1 MDSISYKA
9 SDDFLQSRF
18 ATQLDQDVLEFIH
31 GDPENCDEEGFNRLA
46 LRTFERQ
53 YHTNKPYQAY
63 CRRANVSPEAIT
75 GWAEV
80 PAVSSFAFEK
90 LLLASLGVEKT
101 QEMCLESRIFDLK
114 NRSERMYLRK
124 WDIALISAANNLWT
138 KLLLFPDVERMKI
151 LLMVPMPKM
160 ARWMEMA
167 IGLEQVRLKFGTSDS
182 RFLISLAGLDIKTLV
197 SALRGAEK
205 TREPLALIGIAG
217 VLMQLLNACEREG
230 IRFSLPRGSRI
241 CDVGRERGRFGEFS
255 NEEYFRKCKEVL
267 GVEKDF
273 CVGVLWTCENS
284 TNYFDNVLKNRFLGQ
299 KRERCKEIPPW
310 TRTTVVDTS
319 QFKRLPMGE
328 VGLLRHY
335 DLTNRVL
342 AFAVQTDMLG
352 FETEDGFRI
361 LGRWNRKVGDASID
375 HSTGHP
381 GGKAVT
387 QVLAYL
393 MGRKMSK
400 VGKIYSGL
408 K

>member
-9 SDDFLQSRF
+9 RDDFLQSRF

-31 GDPENCDEEGFNRLA
+31 GDPESCSEERFNQLA

-63 CRRANVSPEAIT
+63 CRRANVSPGAIAR
-75 GWAEV
+75 WAEI
-80 PAVSSFAFEK
+80 PAVSSFGFEK

-101 QEMCLESRIFDLK
+101 EETCLASRIFDLK

-124 WDIALISAANNLWT
+124 WDIELITAANHLWT
-138 KLLLFPDVERMKI
+138 KLFLFPDVERIKI

-167 IGLEQVRLKFGTSDS
+167 VGLEQVRLKFGTSDS
-182 RFLISLAGLDIKTLV
+182 RFLISFAGLDIKTLV
-197 SALRGAEK
+197 SALREAEK
-205 TREPLALIGIAG
+205 TQKPLALIGVAG
-217 VLMQLLNACEREG
+217 ALMQLLDACEREG

-241 CDVGRERGRFGEFS
+241 CDVGRERGQFGEFS
-255 NEEYFRKCKEVL
+255 NEEYFRKCEQIM
-267 GVEKDF
+267 GVEKDL
-273 CVGVLWTCENS
+273 CVSVLWTCENS
-284 TNYFDNVLKNRFLGQ
+284 TNYFDNVLKNRFSGQ
-299 KRERCKEIPPW
+299 KRDRCKEIPPW

-319 QFKRLPMGE
+319 QFKRLPRGE
-328 VGLLRHY
+328 IGLLRHY

-342 AFAVQTDMLG
+342 ALAVQTDMLG
-352 FETEDGFRI
+352 FETEDGFEI
-361 LGRWNRKVGDASID
+361 VGRWSQRMGETGVA
-375 HSTGHP
+375 HSVGHP

-387 QVLAYL
+387 HVLAYL

-400 VGKIYSGL
+400 VGKIYAGL